1 MEVNK
6 ISRDILSLPKHNIA
20 VVCYEKAVVDA
31 LRELYPEWLYITSP
45 VTQDELAAITQG
57 VHLVAAVGRT
67 AVREFPYKT
76 GTVLDYGT
84 PCCAISET
92 GTYSVLKQ
100 LCGVY
105 YSKDNLQT
113 QEHLSALPE
122 TGVLVVGGTTSKI
135 NFLKRHHP
143 NWWYV
148 EDFNTAV
155 LNETQAWGAE
165 MVILLDEHLLD
176 SYCMTCFGV
185 RGTPV
190 IVKKDGGFVTMKRV
204 FEPCDSSITE
214 LLL

>member
-1 MEVNK
+1 M
-6 ISRDILSLPKHNIA
+6 SRDILSLPKCSIA
-20 VVCYEKAVVDA
+20 VVCYEKDVVDA
-31 LRELYPEWLYITSP
+31 LREFYPEWLYITSP
-45 VTQDELAAITQG
+45 VTKNALASIAQG
-57 VHLVAAVGRT
+57 VHLVAAIGRT
-67 AVREFPYKT
+67 AVREFPYET

-113 QEHLSALPE
+113 QEQLSTLPD
-122 TGVLVVGGTTSKI
+122 TGVLVVGGAVSKI
-135 NFLKRHHP
+135 KSLKQSHP

-155 LNETQAWGAE
+155 LNEIQAWGAE
-165 MVILLDEHLLD
+165 MVVLLDEHILD

-185 RGTPV
+185 RGTPA

-204 FEPCDSSITE
+204 FEKCDSSIAE